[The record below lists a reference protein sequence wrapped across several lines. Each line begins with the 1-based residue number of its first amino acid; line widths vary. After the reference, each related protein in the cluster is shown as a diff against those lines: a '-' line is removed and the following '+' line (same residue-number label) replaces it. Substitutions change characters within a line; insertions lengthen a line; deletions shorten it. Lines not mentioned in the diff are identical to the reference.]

1 MSGHTRVD
9 EELNSTLELDQV
21 LERVAERIR
30 SLVDYDALGILLLDP
45 LGQELR
51 PRLGVGLPKEVME
64 HWRFGLRQGI
74 VGAAAQTLRPVLV
87 SEGGSDPRYIGA
99 GGDVRA
105 GLAGPLVAPRRPIRV
120 PRVHNRPPRYD
131 T

>member
-1 MSGHTRVD
+1 MPIPSPLEVGVDKGLRANLLRGEEAAMSGLTRVV

-51 PRLGVGLPKEVME
+51 LRLGVGLPKEVME
-64 HWRFGLRQGI
+64 HWRFGLGQGI
-74 VGAAAQTLRPVLV
+74 VGTAAQTLRPVL
-87 SEGGSDPRYIGA
+87 
-99 GGDVRA
+99 
-105 GLAGPLVAPRRPIRV
+105 
-120 PRVHNRPPRYD
+120 
-131 T
+131 